1 MKAISRPLPEPQV
14 EMIMTVQHL
23 SPKPMEFQ
31 DMMALSL
38 DVSFFTS
45 EFHLCDVIAEYL
57 ADIVA
62 QSHEDPARYANFSS
76 QLINE
81 IVEVAFSSA
90 RAMSKVDFKLVK
102 NGLCIRFSVGFLYEK
117 DSSMPWAT
125 LCEPA
130 AASPR
135 HPVHD
140 LIALAQAI
148 EVDIHAEADAD
159 DRVLL
164 VADFH
169 AREAVH

>member
-1 MKAISRPLPEPQV
+1 
-14 EMIMTVQHL
+14 MIVQHL
-23 SPKPMEFQ
+23 SSKPMKFQ
-31 DMMALSL
+31 DMMVLSL

-45 EFHLCDVIAEYL
+45 EFRLCDVISEYL
-57 ADIVA
+57 ANIVA

-102 NGLCIRFSVGFLYEK
+102 NGLCTRLSVGFLYER
-117 DSSMPWAT
+117 DSSMTWPT
-125 LCEPA
+125 FREPA
-130 AASPR
+130 AVSPP
-135 HPVHD
+135 HPAHD

-148 EVDIHAEADAD
+148 EVDLHAEADGD
-159 DRVLL
+159 DRVVL

>member
-1 MKAISRPLPEPQV
+1 
-14 EMIMTVQHL
+14 MTVQHL

-38 DVSFFTS
+38 DVGFFTS
-45 EFHLCDVIAEYL
+45 DFRLCDVIAEYL
-57 ADIVA
+57 ANIVA

-81 IVEVAFSSA
+81 IVDVAFSSA
-90 RAMSKVDFKLVK
+90 SAMSKVDFKLVK
-102 NGLCIRFSVGFLYEK
+102 NGLCIRFIVGFLYEK
-117 DSSMPWAT
+117 DSMTWAT
-125 LCEPA
+125 LREPA
-130 AASPR
+130 TVPPS
-135 HPVHD
+135 HPAHD

-148 EVDIHAEADAD
+148 EVDLHAEADGD
-159 DRVLL
+159 DRVVL